1 MQDFEQLMNL
11 YHGIFVW
18 CGAAAILFLI
28 LAAALFI
35 LLKIPQAFG
44 ELTGRVA
51 KKAIAEM
58 VELSS
63 ESGGL
68 TSRKIGEDG
77 RRHRSGRNRTGAL
90 GTSKLRR
97 RTGSLSGSLPTDKMG
112 GQRTTS
118 MELTPGGLSGA
129 SNSMG
134 PVPAYPQE
142 NISGS
147 MAGGFAAAAQ
157 VSVSDNAVQTGP
169 QSFVRA
175 GGAPDDTG
183 ARETTALDSGAL
195 ETTALGNGASET
207 TALDSGALET
217 TVLSGNIQ
225 ALKTPSAG
233 SGRGA
238 SFVILRS
245 IVEVHTDEVMM

>member
-28 LAAALFI
+28 LAAVLFI
-35 LLKIPQAFG
+35 LLKIPQASG

-51 KKAIAEM
+51 RKAIAEM
-58 VELSS
+58 VDLSS
-63 ESGGL
+63 ETGGL

-90 GTSKLRR
+90 GTSKLLR
-97 RTGSLSGSLPTDKMG
+97 RTGS
-112 GQRTTS
+112 
-118 MELTPGGLSGA
+118 
-129 SNSMG
+129 
-134 PVPAYPQE
+134 
-142 NISGS
+142 ISGS
-147 MAGGFAAAAQ
+147 MAGGFAAAEP
-157 VSVSDNAVQTGP
+157 VSDKAVQTGP
-169 QSFVRA
+169 QRFVRA

-183 ARETTALDSGAL
+183 AC
-195 ETTALGNGASET
+195 
-207 TALDSGALET
+207 ET

-233 SGRGA
+233 SGGGA

-245 IVEVHTDEVMM
+245 IVEVHTDEVVM

>member
-18 CGAAAILFLI
+18 CGVAAILFLI
-28 LAAALFI
+28 LAVALFI

-51 KKAIAEM
+51 RKAIAEM

-63 ESGGL
+63 ETGGL

-118 MELTPGGLSGA
+118 MELFPGGRSGA
-129 SNSMG
+129 NNSME
-134 PVPAYPQE
+134 PEPAYPQE
-142 NISGS
+142 TIAGS
-147 MAGGFAAAAQ
+147 MAGGFAAAEP
-157 VSVSDNAVQTGP
+157 VSDKAVQPGP
-169 QSFVRA
+169 QSLVRV

-183 ARETTALDSGAL
+183 AQATTALDSGVL
-195 ETTALGNGASET
+195 ETTALDNGVS
-207 TALDSGALET
+207 ET

-233 SGRGA
+233 SGGGA

-245 IVEVHTDEVMM
+245 IVEVHTDEVVM